1 MLVDPA
7 PDLPA
12 TSGAG
17 ARAGADAGG
26 DASRTDPSRDSV
38 PIRRRTALAGAGSS
52 LALLALAACSDEDTG
67 PGPQEPDVEEVAEL
81 SVVYREDPA
90 SRGDWMVWTVGYDLA
105 EDQDAPPLY
114 DATTQ
119 QARDEALQAKKA
131 EKDWTREDPLL
142 VLDPYG
148 STRTGLYVYFEDAAS
163 GQLDVLS
170 RAAATEGFARTAANH
185 GRTGFEGLVIGL
197 VPGAH
202 NTLSLTWTPEA
213 GGEAGGEASGRTSG
227 ELRIKAPATESGYGT
242 AVTAEI
248 ADPDALTPGLF
259 ALSGVTVQS
268 NNTYLV
274 DNAGTMRAE
283 VSSGDTAAHHVVVTD
298 GDLVIT
304 TGSRQVGMLDPLGH
318 AHTLIDLGDH
328 SVHHDLVVV
337 DGVAYVLTSDSTSE
351 RVEDR
356 VIRVDLASGDVAQ
369 VVDLQAILPEYEK
382 LAHAQEGEAGGSA
395 VQGKDWIHVNSI
407 DVREGVMYLSARETS
422 TIIALDDALDPGADP
437 TVRWMIGVAALWEGT
452 GYEEHF
458 LAPEGTVIGN
468 AGQHSVR
475 RLDDDALEAGQFYLE
490 MFNNN
495 YWRVGTRDDADWQ
508 DVGPEDA
515 TTDEHDGVS
524 HALRYLVD
532 ENAGT
537 YRQDDAVELPYS
549 SVVSNVFRLGD
560 GGIDQPMVAN
570 SGRANEFSERSADGK
585 ILATYRY
592 DSASHGYRVYKDSF
606 DGFWF
611 SGH

>member
-1 MLVDPA
+1 M
-7 PDLPA
+7 
-12 TSGAG
+12 
-17 ARAGADAGG
+17 
-26 DASRTDPSRDSV
+26 
-38 PIRRRTALAGAGSS
+38 
-52 LALLALAACSDEDTG
+52 
-67 PGPQEPDVEEVAEL
+67 EEVAEL

-90 SRGDWMVWTVGYDLA
+90 SRGDWTVWTVGYDLA
-105 EDQDAPPLY
+105 EDEDAPPLY

-119 QARDEALQAKKA
+119 QARHEALQAKKA

-142 VLDPYG
+142 VLDPYS

-170 RAAATEGFARTAANH
+170 RAAATEDFARTAANH

-202 NTLSLTWTPEA
+202 NTLSLTWTPESGSGSA
-213 GGEAGGEASGRTSG
+213 GEV
-227 ELRIKAPATESGYGT
+227 RIKAPTTESGYGT
-242 AVTAEI
+242 AVRAEI
-248 ADPDALTPGLF
+248 ADPGALTPGLF
-259 ALSGVTVQS
+259 ALSGVTAQS

-283 VSSGDTAAHHVVVTD
+283 VISGDTAAHHFVVEN
-298 GDLVIT
+298 GNLVVT
-304 TGSRQVGMLDPLGH
+304 TGSRQIGMLDPLGH

-337 DGVAYVLTSDSTSE
+337 DGVAYALTSDSTSE

-356 VIRVDLASGDVAQ
+356 VIRVDLTSGDVAQ
-369 VVDLQAILPEYEK
+369 VVDLQTLFPEYEK
-382 LAHAQEGEAGGSA
+382 LAHAQEGAAGGSV
-395 VQGKDWIHVNSI
+395 VQGKDRIHINSI
-407 DVREGVMYLSARETS
+407 DIREGVMYLSARETS
-422 TIIALDDALDPGADP
+422 TIIALDDALDPGFDP
-437 TVRWMIGVAALWEGT
+437 TVRWMIGVAALWAGT

-495 YWRVGTRDDADWQ
+495 YWRMSTRDDADWK
-508 DVGPEDA
+508 DVGPQDA
-515 TTDEHDGVS
+515 SLEEHDGVS

-537 YRQDDAVELPYS
+537 FGQDDAVELPYS
-549 SVVSNVFRLGD
+549 SVVSNVLRLGD

-570 SGRANEFSERSADGK
+570 SGRANEFSERTADGE

-592 DSASHGYRVYKDSF
+592 DSASHGCRVYKDPF
-606 DGFWF
+606 EGFWF
-611 SGH
+611 SEH